1 MSKIAKEIK
10 EAQSNDPFTC
20 RLSGGISGISI
31 DPRGWGGAG
40 ASSSLHAPL
49 RLAGSGEMLV
59 CLDIAAAS
67 LPGVEPLVNY
77 APAPA
82 DGAAAASRN
91 NASIAFGGGVTCD
104 GNAHGDGTLNVYDVT
119 AFLWASFGKAPG
131 GARLPNGTEL
141 AAVETVIPRTGTTNG
156 CTSAF
161 GPALSVA
168 SNKTGW
174 VAVAGDVVAGGDAG
188 ADATGTSAPQL
199 LTRAEYQLMLAS
211 DYCATEIGHS
221 RSRRLETRDATAA
234 EAGTWAAAPAGVTT
248 ARALQRQLAHD
259 PEGEA
264 AEVKRYQDDLAAAL
278 LSCADTAC
286 IRDAL
291 VRSLPPQPPPSPPR
305 SANVAM
311 GAPRLWE
318 LVSTQEEI
326 LVQRWAAVEGLGQW
340 YRLILPRTALV
351 AEIYLLNAPPLSG
364 QLDPGQ
370 PPEAGCAANE
380 CAPLEAKRGT
390 VLVGFHRRLDLLEAA
405 GRVDANGVAD
415 ARGCASI
422 DTVSHLV
429 ADTISVQQN
438 PPNAACPFD
447 LFVWVPESL
456 EPTRRLQ
463 AYGAGQECGG
473 VFGVATGSTIND
485 GRTGVVLWSD
495 ACAPPPPSP
504 PSPQAPPSPAPLP
517 SPPSSPPPSSS
528 PPLSSKAGGRLDE
541 LAFDD
546 VPGWGGLTLLLL
558 ALLLCCCCLCAALLC
573 CRRRRQ
579 QEALKNSKVALG
591 VSSAEDSQPPAM
603 SWLSSRLSSFNLWD
617 SHRTS
622 IPPSTEFRNSEHQV
636 SAEI

>member
-1 MSKIAKEIK
+1 MSKIAQEIK

-141 AAVETVIPRTGTTNG
+141 AAVETVIPRTGTANG

-340 YRLILPRTALV
+340 YRLVLPRTALV

-495 ACAPPPPSP
+495 ACAPPRHP
-504 PSPQAPPSPAPLP
+504 
-517 SPPSSPPPSSS
+517 
-528 PPLSSKAGGRLDE
+528 
-541 LAFDD
+541 
-546 VPGWGGLTLLLL
+546 
-558 ALLLCCCCLCAALLC
+558 
-573 CRRRRQ
+573 RRRRQ
-579 QEALKNSKVALG
+579 RRRRLHRCHRRRRRRRRRRRHRSRPRRAAVLTSSHSTTCLGGAGSPCCCWRCSCAAAASARRCCAAGGGASK
-591 VSSAEDSQPPAM
+591 
-603 SWLSSRLSSFNLWD
+603 R
-617 SHRTS
+617 R
-622 IPPSTEFRNSEHQV
+622 
-636 SAEI
+636 